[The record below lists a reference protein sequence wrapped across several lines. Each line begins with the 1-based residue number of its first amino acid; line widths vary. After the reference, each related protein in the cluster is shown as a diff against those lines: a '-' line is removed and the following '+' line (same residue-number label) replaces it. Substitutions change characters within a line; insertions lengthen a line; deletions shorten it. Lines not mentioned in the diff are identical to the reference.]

1 MSDLAGAIA
10 AIQDHVRD
18 NWITIPTLYD
28 NEPQFEAPLDVNGAP
43 SPWGYLE
50 VLPTTSDV
58 EATGSLKTWA
68 YYGVI
73 MYHVFIPVGTGIGR
87 AMELATAVGELFRA
101 QVLYDNGDGCHVR
114 TVSPAVAR
122 GGPSD
127 DAGQWFRVS
136 MTVDFTYWHLA

>member
-18 NWITIPTLYD
+18 NWLEIPTVYD
-28 NEPQFEAPLDVNGAP
+28 NEPQYESPVGVTP
-43 SPWGYLE
+43 TPWGLLE

-73 MYHVFIPVGTGIGR
+73 MYHVFVPINTGVAKG
-87 AMELATAVGELFRA
+87 MELATAVGELFRA
-101 QVLYDNGDGCHVR
+101 RKLYDNGDGCYVR
-114 TVSPAVAR
+114 TVSPAVRR

-136 MTVDFTYWHLA
+136 MTIDFTYWHLA